1 MKKQHFLIPNII
13 ICIIISLIVF
23 IMPTEYK
30 NAQSFKYIYIAYIAY
45 NLIGCFINY
54 KITSSKLNKDINNIP
69 IINAYIVFN
78 VVITIFLFIGRCF
91 YISESITIILLLIFI
106 GIYFI
111 FAYSLYYAKVY
122 INNRS
127 EEIKNQTE
135 NTRNWKAKIEILKE
149 NNKEHEFMNEINKLY
164 ETIKYMDM
172 TSNNQTVEIDR
183 KITQII
189 DSINNS
195 ITIDEIQQLNKLFN
209 ERKIILKN
217 SK

>member
-1 MKKQHFLIPNII
+1 MKKQHFLIQNII

-30 NAQSFKYIYIAYIAY
+30 NAQSFRYIYIAYIAY

-69 IINAYIVFN
+69 LINAYIIFN
-78 VVITIFLFIGRCF
+78 VVITIFLFIGRCS

-122 INNRS
+122 INNRN
-127 EEIKNQTE
+127 EEINNQTA
-135 NTRNWKAKIEILKE
+135 NTKYWKSKIEILKE
-149 NNKEHEFMNEINKLY
+149 NNKKNEFTNEINKLY

-172 TSNNQTVEIDR
+172 TSNNQTVEIDS

-189 DSINNS
+189 ENINNN
-195 ITIDEIQQLNKLFN
+195 ITINGIQQLNELFN